1 MSLQAYVWA
10 WAQKDV
16 TTNEKMVLLA
26 LADRHNS
33 DTGECW
39 PSNRR
44 LAEDTRLSEPSI
56 KKITK
61 ALAER
66 GLISK
71 EERRTPSGRHT
82 SNMYRLHIPKTS
94 RDPQGDKTDG
104 YPIDTHEGY
113 PIDTHM
119 GSHYIPLESTSN
131 NLPIESIKQNPTSG
145 IDSKKEFWDTAI
157 GTMAA
162 LNVAEST
169 ARGIIGRALALA
181 QGDFSAVMKL
191 LDAALMA
198 NPKNP
203 AAYILGALQK
213 GSGSPKLKITPEMQ
227 KINDEYMEKYKD
239 HYNGTHNT
247 TGSIG
252 SDNGPVQPQPHAEPN
267 DLSGPSLESFDELP
281 AGGVNQVGGPAR
293 GYLDSLQVSAD
304 NSGSRRSGRKINEKA
319 F

>member
-1 MSLQAYVWA
+1 MSFKATVWA
-10 WAQKDV
+10 WAQRDL
-16 TTNEKMVLLA
+16 TAQEKLVLLA
-26 LADRHNS
+26 LADRHNADS
-33 DTGECW
+33 NECW
-39 PSNRR
+39 PSKTK
-44 LAEDTRLSEPSI
+44 LSEDTGISMATIKRSI
-56 KKITK
+56 NSLIEK
-61 ALAER
+61 

-71 EERRTPSGRHT
+71 EERTSSSGRSISNVYRIHFSVVDEGKGSTLNPPGDHT
-82 SNMYRLHIPKTS
+82 EPPEGLTLSPKSVTYN
-94 RDPQGDKTDG
+94 Q
-104 YPIDTHEGY
+104 
-113 PIDTHM
+113 
-119 GSHYIPLESTSN
+119 STE
-131 NLPIESIKQNPTSG
+131 PKIQNPTSG
-145 IDSKKEFWDTAI
+145 INSKKEFWDTAI

-169 ARGIIGRALALA
+169 AKGIIGRALALA

-213 GSGSPKLKITPEMQ
+213 GSVSPKLKITPEMQ

-267 DLSGPSLESFDELP
+267 DLSGPPLESFDELP
-281 AGGVNQVGGPAR
+281 AGGVNQAGGPAR